1 MCTEI
6 NAHPGVELWEII
18 LTGCKVG
25 ERISVSLKKEVVQQ
39 NGKLQ

>member
-1 MCTEI
+1 MI
-6 NAHPGVELWEII
+6 NAQDGVELWEII
-18 LTGCKVG
+18 LTGWEVG